1 MQKIFDKWLPDGVK
15 GVGPITPMAKDCE
28 SVREGEFEP
37 CNRIDYLSLLGALQ
51 QLIDVGPDIMEA
63 TGTTATFTHKS
74 NTEDMKA
81 LLRIAKYLWVTQ
93 DLGLVLRKGGPVTE
107 RHFLYLRGYADASY
121 ASIKDGRSKYAY
133 SFDMIKLQ
141 HGETEPTPH
150 NLKENTGHFYTKRK
164 TGDTTAL
171 SSFDSEHTSVA
182 ECIKTAILFRGVLEE
197 LHQTQVLPTPIFN
210 DNKSTIQSANAYN
223 GTHKNVRYMLPRINW
238 VFEQTK
244 QG

>member
-1 MQKIFDKWLPDGVK
+1 M
-15 GVGPITPMAKDCE
+15 
-28 SVREGEFEP
+28 
-37 CNRIDYLSLLGALQ
+37 
-51 QLIDVGPDIMEA
+51 
-63 TGTTATFTHKS
+63 
-74 NTEDMKA
+74 
-81 LLRIAKYLWVTQ
+81 
-93 DLGLVLRKGGPVTE
+93 
-107 RHFLYLRGYADASY
+107 
-121 ASIKDGRSKYAY
+121 KDGRSKYAY

-238 VFEQTK
+238 VFEQIKAGIAKAIYHDTK
-244 QG
+244 HLAPDMHTKSSLSGPDFTMKRSIAMGHRLEQNN